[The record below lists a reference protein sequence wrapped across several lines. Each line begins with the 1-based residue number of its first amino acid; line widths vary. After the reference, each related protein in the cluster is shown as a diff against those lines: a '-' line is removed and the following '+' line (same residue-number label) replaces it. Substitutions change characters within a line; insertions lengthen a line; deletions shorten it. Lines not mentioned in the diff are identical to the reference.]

1 MKDLGLELKIIRIKE
16 RKLQREIAAAAGL
29 SASRLS
35 EIENSWKIPRAD
47 ELERIRR
54 ALGLPDHV
62 EIDS

>member
-1 MKDLGLELKIIRIKE
+1 MQDLGLELKITRIRE

-35 EIENSWKIPRAD
+35 EIENSWRVPRAD

-54 ALGLPDHV
+54 ALGLPSHAEV
-62 EIDS
+62 ES